1 MGEDSLTLEE
11 LEALEE
17 DVGNGILEDDSDT
30 DALAAAEAMTE
41 ESSGDE
47 TNSKSEESE
56 GQNEEGKNRNIQL
69 LMDVYVEV
77 TVELGRT
84 TKTIKEI
91 LQLGEGSIIELEDK
105 PSGEPVDI
113 LVNGRL
119 IAKGEV
125 VVIDEN
131 FGVRISEIIDPKERL
146 MRLL

>member
-1 MGEDSLTLEE
+1 MGEDSLNQEE
-11 LEALEE
+11 LQALEE
-17 DVGNGILEDDSDT
+17 DAVSDDKMEENGGVPAETVVPEVPTEQEPTESVEQGDS
-30 DALAAAEAMTE
+30 AQ
-41 ESSGDE
+41 SYQ
-47 TNSKSEESE
+47 K
-56 GQNEEGKNRNIQL
+56 NIQL

-91 LQLGEGSIIELEDK
+91 LQLGEGSIIELEDR

-125 VVIDEN
+125 VTIDEN